1 MGFPKVT
8 DDDPAFWAP
17 ISLPQAAHRLHTP
30 ILFQLADEEG
40 LFALETFAALR
51 ENDVPVELRIF
62 PDEHHIKW
70 QPAHRAA
77 VYARNLDWFRFWLRG
92 EEDPDPAKREQYR
105 RWRDWRD
112 HSALTRPPAS
122 AP

>member
-1 MGFPKVT
+1 M
-8 DDDPAFWAP
+8 
-17 ISLPQAAHRLHTP
+17 RTP
-30 ILFQLADEEG
+30 ILFQLVDEEG

-70 QPAHRAA
+70 QPAHRAE

-105 RWRDWRD
+105 RCGDEGELVDAFPAPGLDPWAGPPVNCGPVDRRCTC
-112 HSALTRPPAS
+112 ALL
-122 AP
+122 